1 MIRSMTAWAGGER
14 STAWGTLSCELRSV
28 NHRFLEIGLRLP
40 DDLRAAE
47 AALRERI
54 SARLNRGKID
64 AVLRLRAPEGS
75 TALAI
80 NHALVEQ
87 LGDLAGQLRERFP
100 AMTVSLTELLQY
112 PGVVRGE
119 AVDPLALQAQALALL
134 DEVLDGFIAARERE
148 GEKLAA
154 AIAELKTLDHIRAQ
168 KYK

>member
-87 LGDLAGQLRERFP
+87 LGDLAGQLRERF
-100 AMTVSLTELLQY
+100 
-112 PGVVRGE
+112 R
-119 AVDPLALQAQALALL
+119 
-134 DEVLDGFIAARERE
+134 R
-148 GEKLAA
+148 
-154 AIAELKTLDHIRAQ
+154 
-168 KYK
+168 